1 MKFLRFLMTMCL
13 AFFAVT
19 AYGYPD
25 KPIKIVL
32 GFPAGGGSDILLRTI
47 TPALATVLGQSIV
60 VDNRPGAGGNLAME
74 MVARAE
80 PDGYTLLMGSPGLA
94 INPFLYEKLGFDP
107 LHDFAPIGMVGSVQ
121 NVLVVNPSV
130 PVQTVAELVA
140 YAKKNPGRL
149 NYASSGTGTSL
160 HLAGELFKRDTG
172 VQITHVPYKG
182 GGPAMNDLLGGQVEM
197 MFNVLPSALPQINAG
212 KLRALAVTGATR
224 SPSLPNVPT
233 MLEAGIKGYTAVTWN
248 GLLAPAGTPPA
259 IVRQLN
265 LALQQV
271 LASAD
276 TKQRF
281 ADMGQDVVM
290 GSPQDFTQL
299 IQTETTKWKAVIQ
312 EAGIKAQ

>member
-13 AFFAVT
+13 ALFAVT

-32 GFPAGGGSDILLRTI
+32 GFPAGGGSDILVRTI
-47 TPALATVLGQSIV
+47 TPALATALGQSIV

-107 LHDFAPIGMVGSVQ
+107 LHDFVPIGMVGSVQ

-130 PVQTVAELVA
+130 PVQTVAELVE

-160 HLAGELFKRDTG
+160 HLAGELFKHDTG
-172 VQITHVPYKG
+172 IQIAHVPYKG

-265 LALQQV
+265 QALQEV

-276 TKQRF
+276 TRQRF

-290 GSPQDFTQL
+290 GSPQDFSQL
-299 IQTETTKWKAVIQ
+299 IQDETTKWKTVIQ

>member
-13 AFFAVT
+13 ALFAIT

-47 TPALATVLGQSIV
+47 TPALSTLLGQSIV

-74 MVARAE
+74 LVARAD

-94 INPFLYEKLGFDP
+94 INPFLYDKLAFDP

-121 NVLVVNPSV
+121 NVLVVNPSL
-130 PVQTVAELVA
+130 PVHTVAELVE

-160 HLAGELFKRDTG
+160 HLAGELFKHDTG

-224 SPSLPNVPT
+224 APSLPNVPT

-290 GSPQDFTQL
+290 GTPQDFSEL
-299 IQTETTKWKAVIQ
+299 IRTETTKWKTVIQ
-312 EAGIKAQ
+312 ESGIKAQ